1 MNAVEIAIKA
11 IKMAVLYEII
21 LKTAFML

>member
-1 MNAVEIAIKA
+1 MNAVEIAIK
-11 IKMAVLYEII
+11 MVVLYDII

>member
-1 MNAVEIAIKA
+1 MNAVEIA

>member
-1 MNAVEIAIKA
+1 MNAVEIAIK
-11 IKMAVLYEII
+11 MVVLYKII

>member
-1 MNAVEIAIKA
+1 MNTVEIAIK
-11 IKMAVLYEII
+11 MVVLYEII

>member
-1 MNAVEIAIKA
+1 MNAVEIAIK
-11 IKMAVLYEII
+11 MVVLYGII